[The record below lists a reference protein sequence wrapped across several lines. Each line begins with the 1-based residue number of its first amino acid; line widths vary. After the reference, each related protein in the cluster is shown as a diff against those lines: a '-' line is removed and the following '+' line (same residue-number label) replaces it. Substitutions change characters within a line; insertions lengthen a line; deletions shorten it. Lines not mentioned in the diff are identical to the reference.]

1 MRSMNWQGAEK
12 VRMARRQ
19 AAPTETPELPTA
31 RLREAETPWAA
42 PAKAAFLSAFHAG
55 RLPHALLLH
64 GSRGAGQSGLALW
77 AAQAALCDIPLDAP
91 CGRCPSCELF
101 LAGNHPDLRAVTVE
115 DKATV
120 IKVEQVRE
128 LCGALAL
135 TSYRGG
141 RKVGVLDPADKMN
154 INAFNALLKTLEEPS
169 QETLLVL
176 AVTQLDRL
184 PRTVVSRCQRIRVPN
199 PATPAAL
206 EWLTSEQPGEDWQL
220 LLDLAGGAPLAALE
234 LARTGATR
242 LADEMKSALT
252 GRRFDPLV
260 LAQEWSRDRPADR
273 LRWLEHWLESSL
285 RSGLGRGSDVVN
297 NNRHTPLPSSGA
309 GVNITAAFRLL
320 DQTRETRRL
329 LEGSLNTQ
337 LLFEDLLVGL
347 AEAIAGR
354 SAG

>member
-1 MRSMNWQGAEK
+1 
-12 VRMARRQ
+12 MARRQ
-19 AAPTETPELPTA
+19 SAPAETQELPAA
-31 RLREAETPWAA
+31 RLGEAETPWAG
-42 PAKAAFLSAFHAG
+42 PVKAAFLSALHAG

-64 GSRGAGQSGLALW
+64 GSPGAGQSGLALW
-77 AAQAALCDIPLDAP
+77 AAQVALCDNPREAP
-91 CGRCPSCELF
+91 CGRCASCELF

-141 RKVGVLDPADKMN
+141 RKVGLLDPADKMN
-154 INAFNALLKTLEEPS
+154 INSFNALLKTLEEPPE
-169 QETLLVL
+169 ETLLVL
-176 AVTQLDRL
+176 AVTQLERL
-184 PRTVVSRCQRIRVPN
+184 PRTVISRCQRIRIPN
-199 PATPAAL
+199 PAGHEAL
-206 EWLTSEQPGEDWQL
+206 AWLEREQPGEDWSL

-234 LARTGATR
+234 LARTGATS
-242 LADEMKSALT
+242 LADEMKSALS
-252 GRRFDPLV
+252 GRRFDPLG

-273 LRWLEHWLESSL
+273 LRWLEHWLESAL
-285 RSGLGRGSDVVN
+285 RAGLGRGSDVVN
-297 NNRHTPLPSSGA
+297 NNRHIPLPSSGA

-347 AEAIAGR
+347 AEAVTGRTAG
-354 SAG
+354 